1 MALDSLA
8 ELEDTSS
15 WSSANLEL
23 RAKLRTNL
31 FETLTLAADA
41 GVGAQYAGVANV
53 ADRAGLTHN
62 AAAAARRVHGDA
74 AAKALAKASRGLSPK
89 GASDNSLGGPKGS
102 AVGSGRVA

>member
-1 MALDSLA
+1 MRGFFRSRVALDSLA

-41 GVGAQYAGVANV
+41 GVGDYEEAIALSAS
-53 ADRAGLTHN
+53 
-62 AAAAARRVHGDA
+62 
-74 AAKALAKASRGLSPK
+74 ALADYETLLARNYLPDRTARAMMITLYKRYVSAGDIDSKA
-89 GASDNSLGGPKGS
+89 KGS
-102 AVGSGRVA
+102 VP